1 MFVSFLCYGACAC
14 IKEYSFEKSFNFMQ
28 RKRELKF
35 YATNTKKAT
44 ISADFG
50 CVAAAK
56 RRGDHVDK
64 FADENFSFL
73 VANKQNNPYE
83 EVSLEKNEEKNGF
96 CNTVFAVLIQK
107 KALEEEDK
115 EEVRSIDRG

>member
-1 MFVSFLCYGACAC
+1 
-14 IKEYSFEKSFNFMQ
+14 MQ

-44 ISADFG
+44 ISVDFG

>member
-1 MFVSFLCYGACAC
+1 
-14 IKEYSFEKSFNFMQ
+14 MQ

-35 YATNTKKAT
+35 YATNTHQFPLILDAWLP
-44 ISADFG
+44 
-50 CVAAAK
+50 
-56 RRGDHVDK
+56 RRGGETTWTNLQTKIFLFWSRTNKTIHFSKK
-64 FADENFSFL
+64 FL
-73 VANKQNNPYE
+73 LKRT
-83 EVSLEKNEEKNGF
+83 EEKNGF

>member
-1 MFVSFLCYGACAC
+1 
-14 IKEYSFEKSFNFMQ
+14 MQ

-50 CVAAAK
+50 CVAAPRGKEGRPRGQICRRKFFFFGGREHTK
-56 RRGDHVDK
+56 RSIFSKK
-64 FADENFSFL
+64 FL
-73 VANKQNNPYE
+73 LKRT
-83 EVSLEKNEEKNGF
+83 EEKNGF